1 MFQFWLFK
9 FKFSFVVVL
18 VLVLVSALY
27 DLCSFVVLDEFLYT
41 GLTSAFQILVLAL
54 QVLVWVL
61 AF

>member
-9 FKFSFVVVL
+9 FKFSFFVAL
-18 VLVLVSALY
+18 VLDLVSALY